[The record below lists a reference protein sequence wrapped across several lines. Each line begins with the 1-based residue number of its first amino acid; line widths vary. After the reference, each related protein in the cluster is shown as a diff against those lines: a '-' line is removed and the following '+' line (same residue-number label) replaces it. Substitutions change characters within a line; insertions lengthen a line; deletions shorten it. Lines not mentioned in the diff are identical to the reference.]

1 MTLNLFAK
9 NKYSYKIVSKIVK
22 NGGIAIVPTDT
33 VYGFIV
39 DVFNINAQKMLY
51 KIKKRDFKKPFI
63 LMSYNI
69 KNIKSFV
76 KMSDDVL
83 KFVKDFWPGQVT
95 LILET
100 TEIGKIVSYGRSD
113 LGVRIPNN
121 KFMLDLLNEI
131 GNPVFST
138 SANFS
143 LKKSA
148 KDICDVSC
156 FNNIV
161 DVIVDG
167 GKCTFSNESTIL
179 DMIKFPYIIV
189 RNGSFNVKK
198 MYQNI

>member
-1 MTLNLFAK
+1 MTLNLLAK

-39 DVFNINAQKMLY
+39 DIFNIDAQKMLY
-51 KIKKRDFKKPFI
+51 KIKKRNQKKPLI
-63 LMSYNI
+63 LMSCSI
-69 KNIKSFV
+69 KSIRSFV
-76 KMSDDVL
+76 KISNDVL
-83 KFVKDFWPGQVT
+83 KFVKNFWPGQVT

-100 TEIGKIVSYGRSD
+100 TEIGKIISSGRND

-143 LKKSA
+143 SEKSA
-148 KDICDVSC
+148 KDVCDVFC
-156 FNNIV
+156 FNDIV

-167 GKCTFSNESTIL
+167 GKCTFSHESTIL
-179 DMIKFPYIIV
+179 DMIQFPYIIV
-189 RNGSFNVKK
+189 RNGSFDVKK
-198 MYQNI
+198 IC